1 MTETPMQRSEESRA
15 MFAPNVQVFLYLQLL
30 DALTTLLG
38 FRVGLAEASPF
49 VRLLTELGP
58 IPGIMADKLAAILL
72 AGVCIWTGRPRT
84 ITWINYWF
92 AGLVTWN
99 LGLILTRLL

>member
-1 MTETPMQRSEESRA
+1 

-49 VRLLTELGP
+49 VRLLTVFGP
-58 IPGIMADKLAAILL
+58 IPGLMADKLVAMLL
-72 AGVCIWTGRPRT
+72 ASVCIWTGRSRA

-99 LGLILTRLL
+99 LGLILIHFL

>member
-1 MTETPMQRSEESRA
+1 
-15 MFAPNVQVFLYLQLL
+15 LL

-49 VRLLTELGP
+49 VRLLTEFGP
-58 IPGIMADKLAAILL
+58 IPGMMADKLAAVLL
-72 AGVCIWTGRPRT
+72 AGVCIWTGRSRA
-84 ITWINYWF
+84 ITWTNYWF

-99 LGLILTRLL
+99 FGLILIRFL